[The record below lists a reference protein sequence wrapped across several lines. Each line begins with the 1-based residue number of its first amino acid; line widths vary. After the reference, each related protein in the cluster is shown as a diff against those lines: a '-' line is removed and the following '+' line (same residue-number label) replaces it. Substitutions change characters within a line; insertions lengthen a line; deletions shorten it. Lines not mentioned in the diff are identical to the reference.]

1 MMLTFAGS
9 TNTLII
15 SGVGAFSFKFL
26 MEQYNTD
33 FDFAGYLIGKYGYN
47 LARNQL

>member
-9 TNTLII
+9 ANTLII

-26 MEQYNTD
+26 MEQYNLDIDLT
-33 FDFAGYLIGKYGYN
+33 GYLIGK
-47 LARNQL
+47 